1 MKEHFIDTIKTM
13 INIPDDQIKLILN
26 IIRQK
31 ELLKGEYFIRAG
43 DTPDEFGFV
52 LKGLFRY
59 YYTDT
64 EGNEFTKSF
73 ITESDFLI
81 SYTAMVQN
89 TESYYSIEAL
99 EESTILVIK
108 YDNWKNLVFRHECW
122 NLLIKSLLESAYI
135 KKEKRE
141 REFLLDSAEIRY
153 KRFLKE
159 NSNLIERIKQYQ
171 IASYLGITPVALS
184 RIKKSMFLT

>member
-1 MKEHFIDTIKTM
+1 M
-13 INIPDDQIKLILN
+13 
-26 IIRQK
+26 
-31 ELLKGEYFIRAG
+31 
-43 DTPDEFGFV
+43 
-52 LKGLFRY
+52 LFR
-59 YYTDT
+59 
-64 EGNEFTKSF
+64 S
-73 ITESDFLI
+73 
-81 SYTAMVQN
+81 
-89 TESYYSIEAL
+89 
-99 EESTILVIK
+99 ILVIK

-159 NSNLIERIKQYQ
+159 NSNLIDRIKQYQ